1 MLLTF
6 LSFDQQIRNLVL
18 SGNEAMFKI
27 GDELRILKYFCYS
40 KGRTFSREQSTT
52 TFHTLHFKQ
61 LSASDEVL
69 TENANS
75 LAQYACIDFGPF
87 YLIRT

>member
-6 LSFDQQIRNLVL
+6 LSFDQEIRNLVL
-18 SGNEAMFKI
+18 SSNEAKI

-52 TFHTLHFKQ
+52 TFHSLHFKQ
-61 LSASDEVL
+61 LCASDEVL